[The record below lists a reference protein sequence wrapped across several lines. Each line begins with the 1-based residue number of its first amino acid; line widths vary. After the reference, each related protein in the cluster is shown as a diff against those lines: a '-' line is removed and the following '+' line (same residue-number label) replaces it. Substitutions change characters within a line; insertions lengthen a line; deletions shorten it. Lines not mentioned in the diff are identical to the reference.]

1 MNARWFYLLLALA
14 LGTVPGNAFA
24 CSVCFGDPASPVAQ
38 GVVMSVLALL
48 GIVVTVLG
56 GFAAFFI
63 YIARRSSVTVPPP
76 TQSAEPAKQ
85 L

>member
-1 MNARWFYLLLALA
+1 MSVRWFYLLVATAVVALP
-14 LGTVPGNAFA
+14 GTAPA

-56 GFAAFFI
+56 GFTAFFI
-63 YIARRSSVTVPPP
+63 YIARRSSSTPAPP
-76 TQSAEPAKQ
+76 TESTEPAKQ

>member
-1 MNARWFYLLLALA
+1 MNARWFYLLVATAVAALP
-14 LGTVPGNAFA
+14 GTAPA
-24 CSVCFGDPASPVAQ
+24 CSVCFGDPSSPVAQ

-63 YIARRSSVTVPPP
+63 YIARRSSSTPAPP
-76 TQSAEPAKQ
+76 TESAESAKQ